1 MMQTAMQ
8 QPAPPPMPVA
18 VHIAAAKELAKRILL
33 IIAELSKVMEEET
46 PILLARDYSKQDN
59 YLRRKQ
65 ELTLDYQSALKV
77 LIENKTLFACLSKE
91 DVLQLRTE
99 GKKLDELTAK
109 NADALRV
116 AHHANEHFLKVVI
129 NEMRR
134 DLHKESGYSG
144 RGVLALAEASKARP
158 VSFNQR
164 I

>member
-1 MMQTAMQ
+1 MMQTATQ

-18 VHIAAAKELAKRILL
+18 VTIAAAKELAKRILM

-77 LIENKTLFACLSKE
+77 LVENKTLFACLSKE
-91 DVLQLRTE
+91 DVQQLRTE
-99 GKKLDELTAK
+99 GKKLDALTEK
-109 NADALRV
+109 NADALRF

-134 DLHKESGYSG
+134 DLHKESGYSQ

-164 I
+164 V